1 MNQITNFKTQKT
13 EIKTSHQRELRQH
26 RTNIWFSGCLH
37 LFKFCYMAYCITFS
51 IKKTKKRMLNLQTY
65 KAWQVFHVF
74 YKILKFFEKKTHNI
88 LNSLYMYSVH
98 NKNVLKKISSLPQ
111 TYFVKSDLRT
121 RLFHVMPLVPL
132 LDLWHN
138 KWNNDTTFELTYQ
151 YPVLY

>member
-13 EIKTSHQRELRQH
+13 EIKTSHHRELRPH

-51 IKKTKKRMLNLQTY
+51 IKKNEKKNVKSLDVQGLVGVSCILQNL
-65 KAWQVFHVF
+65 
-74 YKILKFFEKKTHNI
+74 KILWKKTHNI

-138 KWNNDTTFELTYQ
+138 KWNNDTTFELTY
-151 YPVLY
+151 

>member
-51 IKKTKKRMLNLQTY
+51 IKKNEKKNVKSLDVQGLVGVSCILQNL
-65 KAWQVFHVF
+65 
-74 YKILKFFEKKTHNI
+74 KILWKKTHNI

-138 KWNNDTTFELTYQ
+138 KWNNDTTFELTY
-151 YPVLY
+151 

>member
-13 EIKTSHQRELRQH
+13 EIKTSHQRELRPH

-51 IKKTKKRMLNLQTY
+51 IKKNEKKNVKSLDVQGLVGVSCILQNL
-65 KAWQVFHVF
+65 
-74 YKILKFFEKKTHNI
+74 KILWKKTHNI

-138 KWNNDTTFELTYQ
+138 KWNNDTTFELTY
-151 YPVLY
+151 